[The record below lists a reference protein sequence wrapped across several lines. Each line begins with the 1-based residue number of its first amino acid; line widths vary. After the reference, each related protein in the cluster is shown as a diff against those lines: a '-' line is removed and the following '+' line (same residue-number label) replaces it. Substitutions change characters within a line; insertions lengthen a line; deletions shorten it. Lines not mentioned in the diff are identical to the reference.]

1 MAVPNTFAT
10 DASPIP
16 LSQLDANFSYYDA
29 AFSITGANITYSG
42 TTTAGNLAFTW
53 NMTSASWL
61 VGNAQTTGTITFGGT
76 AGTGAMTFGRSTG
89 AQTLNFGTGATTNGT
104 TKAINIGTA
113 GVSGSI
119 TTINIGSTVAGATG
133 ITNINSQETTVNGF
147 TATAPVTINAATYTQ
162 LITDYSLIV
171 TTTAPTIT
179 LLAAASYAGKILHI
193 KNITATA
200 VTSASANVVPL
211 GSSTAGTAILA
222 ATAGKFAML
231 QSDGTNWITMM
242 AN

>member
-10 DASPIP
+10 DVGPIP
-16 LSQLDANFSYYDA
+16 LSQLDANFSYYDT
-29 AFSITGANITYSG
+29 AFSISGANITYLG

-53 NMTSASWL
+53 NMTTASWS

-89 AQTLNFGTGATTNGT
+89 AQTLNFGTGANTSGV

-119 TTINIGSTVAGATG
+119 TTIQIGSAVAGATG
-133 ITNINSQETTVNGF
+133 ITTINSQETNVNGF
-147 TATAPVTINAATYTQ
+147 ATSAPVTVNAATYTQ

-179 LLAAASYAGKILHI
+179 LLAAATYPGKILII

-200 VTSASANVVPL
+200 VISASANVVPL
-211 GSSTAGTAILA
+211 GSATAGTAILA

-231 QSDGTNWITMM
+231 QSDGTNWVTMM

>member
-10 DASPIP
+10 DVGPIP
-16 LSQLDANFSYYDA
+16 LSQLDANFSYYDT
-29 AFSITGANITYSG
+29 AFSISGANITYLG

-53 NMTSASWL
+53 NMTTASWS

-104 TKAINIGTA
+104 TKAINIGTT

-119 TTINIGSTVAGATG
+119 TTINIGSAVAGATG
-133 ITNINSQETTVNGF
+133 ITTINSQETNVNGF
-147 TATAPVTINAATYTQ
+147 ATSAPVTVNAATYTQ

-179 LLAAASYAGKILHI
+179 LLAAATYPGKILII

-200 VTSASANVVPL
+200 VISASANVVPL
-211 GSSTAGTAILA
+211 GSATAGTAILA

-231 QSDGTNWITMM
+231 QSDGTNWVTMM

>member
-10 DASPIP
+10 DTGSIP
-16 LSQLDANFSYYDA
+16 LADLDANFSYYDTG
-29 AFSITGANITYSG
+29 FSLSGANITYLG

-53 NMTSASWL
+53 NMTTAAWL

-76 AGTGAMTFGRSTG
+76 AGTGAMTFGRSTA

-119 TTINIGSTVAGATG
+119 TTINIGSSVAGATG
-133 ITNINSQETTVNGF
+133 ITNINSQETNVNGF
-147 TATAPVTINAATYTQ
+147 AASAPVTVNAATYTQ

-179 LLAAASYAGKILHI
+179 LLAAASYTGKVLFI

-200 VTSASANVVPL
+200 VISATANVVPL
-211 GSSTAGTAILA
+211 GSATAGTAILA

-231 QSDGTNWITMM
+231 QSDGTNWVTMM

>member
-10 DASPIP
+10 DTGSIP
-16 LSQLDANFSYYDA
+16 LADLDANFSYYDA
-29 AFSITGANITYSG
+29 AFSISGANITYLG

-53 NMTSASWL
+53 NMTSANWL
-61 VGNAQTTGTITFGGT
+61 VGNAQSTGTITFGGT

-119 TTINIGSTVAGATG
+119 TTINIGSSVTGATG

-147 TATAPVTINAATYTQ
+147 TASAPKTVNAATYQ
-162 LITDYSLIV
+162 HLITDYSLIV

-179 LLAAASYAGKILHI
+179 LLAAASYTGKVLFI

-200 VTSASANVVPL
+200 VVSASANVVPL
-211 GSSTAGTAILA
+211 SSATAGTAILP
-222 ATAGKFAML
+222 ATNGKFAML
-231 QSDGTNWITMM
+231 QSDGTNWVTMM